1 VVIRTD
7 CIGSNRIGG
16 VMVSMLVSSAVD
28 RGFNHGRVKPKT
40 NKIGICCIST
50 EHAALRR
57 KSQDWLARSQDNV
70 SK

>member
-1 VVIRTD
+1 
-7 CIGSNRIGG
+7 
-16 VMVSMLVSSAVD
+16 MVSMLVSSAVD